1 MKSLAEGLP
10 ADIADRIAPEW
21 RRNESTY
28 WTQRASL
35 LSRYQGQW
43 IGFAEGEVIAAG
55 TSPVQV
61 LHTAVELCPHPY
73 VTCVGHE
80 EEPCQMRRAA
90 FSYSTA
96 YHGEPLPVVTAEFR
110 RHGNSAGVTM
120 DNVIPDTGADAT
132 ALPWSDCERLRLDPV
147 DAMPGLMG
155 GVGGSAASTIV
166 FRVWVV
172 LDGRSYPCRLQAD
185 FRGDERLLGREVLNR
200 LDVLFQGPGRK
211 VILSP
216 GADDLARIIVGVP
229 V

>member
-35 LSRYQGQW
+35 LSRYRGQW
-43 IGFAEGEVIAAG
+43 IGFAEGEVVAAG

-61 LHTAVELCPHPY
+61 LHTAVELCSHPY

-96 YHGEPLPVVTAEFR
+96 Y
-110 RHGNSAGVTM
+110 
-120 DNVIPDTGADAT
+120 
-132 ALPWSDCERLRLDPV
+132 
-147 DAMPGLMG
+147 
-155 GVGGSAASTIV
+155 
-166 FRVWVV
+166 
-172 LDGRSYPCRLQAD
+172 
-185 FRGDERLLGREVLNR
+185 RGDERLLDREVLNR

-216 GADDLARIIVGVP
+216 GADDLARMIVGVP